1 MKTSPRP
8 SARIQKSDSP
18 LGEPAL
24 MRDWRVLCDDIG
36 ERRAG
41 STAERRA
48 AEFVARR
55 WTELGLTR
63 VAIEEFP
70 CASLVSARSRVQAW
84 SGGRWRAVEA
94 QTLVGAPGTPGGRTE
109 EGEIVWLEMPENRAL
124 LKRGALRGKIAVL
137 FGPLPTR
144 VEHHRQLV
152 AAQPSAVIH
161 VDERLPFP
169 WAKSDGVYP
178 AWVKRH
184 GMPPTVTVPYTDAW
198 QWRQAGVLRLRVGV
212 RLVQRT
218 AHSQNVIAELPGT
231 SPQLPAIVLTAHH
244 DTQCDNVGADDN
256 ASGVVG
262 LLALAGA
269 LAPVPRRRTIRFISF
284 GCEEQLSVGSA
295 AYVAAHRAS
304 LRGVGLVVNFDSVA
318 SPLGH
323 LELWRVGPE
332 ALGATAERWLARV
345 GVHVRT
351 SAEVSPFFDTF
362 PFNRAGVPS
371 LCFYRPNFSGGRWQ
385 HHSRHDTLANVSA
398 AELARLVGAV
408 TPLVCELANR
418 AVWPFA
424 RALPEEQ
431 RRVVRRLGAELFES

>member
-1 MKTSPRP
+1 MKSSPHP
-8 SARIQKSDSP
+8 SARIRKSDSP
-18 LGEPAL
+18 LDVEAL
-24 MRDWRVLCDDIG
+24 TRDWRVLCDDIG

-41 STAERRA
+41 STAERHA
-48 AEFVARR
+48 AEFVAHR
-55 WTELGLTR
+55 WTELGLTQ
-63 VAIEEFP
+63 VALEEFP
-70 CASLVSARSRVQAW
+70 CTSLVSARCRVQAW
-84 SGGRWRAVEA
+84 SGGRWRTVEA
-94 QTLVGAPGTPGGRTE
+94 QTLVGAPGTPAGRTE

-198 QWRQAGVLRLRVGV
+198 QWRQTGVRRLRVGV

-218 AHSQNVIAELPGT
+218 ARSQNVIAELPG
-231 SPQLPAIVLTAHH
+231 SAPRLPAIVLTAHH
-244 DTQCDNVGADDN
+244 DTQCDNPGADDN

-269 LAPVPRRRTIRFISF
+269 LAAVPRRRTIRFISF

-304 LRGVGLVVNFDSVA
+304 LGGVGLVVNFDSVA

-332 ALGATAERWLARV
+332 ALGAMAERWLARA
-345 GVHVRT
+345 GIGVRT

-408 TPLVCELANR
+408 APLVRELSNR

-424 RALPEEQ
+424 RALPAAQ